1 MPTPH
6 PPRPPYPPPG
16 GDPGESD
23 ESLAAPL
30 RAGSDAEASR
40 SAALLMARHWQPVQ
54 DYAVI
59 CLAAPGPLA
68 HMVSAAAFHQVLGRL
83 ALGEPAE
90 AIRPRLLVA
99 VRDTVVNW
107 SATDRISA
115 VLPGLQKPAGGR
127 GMRTAK
133 SLIPE
138 NRALSER
145 SFQSLPRLEQALLW
159 HTEVEAE
166 PINVPAGLL
175 GMDIDSAAAALE
187 QARDAFREGCVRAH
201 RELAPSTDCRHYNR
215 LLDVPIRRG
224 GALLP
229 DVQQHLAV
237 CPYCRHAAEQLGQIE
252 AGLGVLLAEAVLG
265 WGARRY
271 LESRP
276 GRRRPGPARTRST
289 SRRSG
294 GRRRGGGKPGL
305 LGRVPVPGGRRRG
318 DGGDSGTLARTRV
331 RRAPGDGWSSRTL
344 LTGVGVASA
353 GLLATVLALSVWP
366 DSGDGTDPVASTGAA
381 PGTEA
386 QSAPASAG
394 TPGTAGLPAAG
405 RPTRLHN
412 AAAALC
418 LDVKGKPAAG
428 ASVVLAVCSTAR
440 TQQWTYETDGL
451 LRSAADSGLCL
462 DSHADAGVV
471 ILGTCADVGARRGDD
486 VRYDLTV
493 QGELLPRWDE
503 TLALATTGDTAGAD
517 IVVKVRDRSAGQ
529 RWLTDG
535 PSASPGSLSIA
546 GTEGPSAQ
554 PAELP
559 GTGT

>member
-16 GDPGESD
+16 GDTGESD

-40 SAALLMARHWQPVQ
+40 SAALLMARHWQPVH

-68 HMVSAAAFHQVLGRL
+68 HMVSAAAFHQVLDRL
-83 ALGEPAE
+83 ALGEPAD

-99 VRDTVVNW
+99 VRDSVVNW
-107 SATDRISA
+107 AATDRIAA
-115 VLPGLQKPAGGR
+115 VLPGLLKPAGGR

-138 NRALSER
+138 NRALSEH

-166 PINVPAGLL
+166 PISVPAGLL
-175 GMDIDSAAAALE
+175 GMDFDSAAVALD
-187 QARDAFREGCVRAH
+187 QARDTFREGCVRAH

-224 GALLP
+224 GPLLP
-229 DVQQHLAV
+229 DVQQHLAA

-252 AGLGVLLAEAVLG
+252 AGLGVLFAEAVLG

-276 GRRRPGPARTRST
+276 GRRRPGPARTRGT

-305 LGRVPVPGGRRRG
+305 LGRVAVPGGRRRG
-318 DGGDSGTLARTRV
+318 EADTGTLARTRG
-331 RRAPGDGWSSRTL
+331 RRAAGDGWSSRTL

-353 GLLATVLALSVWP
+353 GLLATVLAISVWP
-366 DSGDGTDPVASTGAA
+366 DGGDGTDPVASTGAA
-381 PGTEA
+381 PGADA
-386 QSAPASAG
+386 QSPPASAT

-405 RPTRLHN
+405 RATRLHN
-412 AAAALC
+412 AAADLC

-428 ASVVLAVCSTAR
+428 ASATLAVCSSAP
-440 TQQWTYETDGL
+440 TQQWTYEADGL
-451 LRSAADSGLCL
+451 LRSAAGSGLCL

-503 TLALATTGDTAGAD
+503 TLALATAGETAGAD

-529 RWLTDG
+529 RWVNDG